1 MSNRQAHITKKMDI
15 MTAEA
20 KQKMAKKDKAGELL
34 PAAVMARFMDFKPGS
49 AASNVQVPYSPS
61 KREKCMRRRSQN
73 CRGR

>member
-34 PAAVMARFMDFKPGS
+34 RSCGHGS
-49 AASNVQVPYSPS
+49 FYVSNRALLLMCRCPIRPQ
-61 KREKCMRRRSQN
+61 KEKN
-73 CRGR
+73 V